1 MKYLINVKN
10 EIEIIFRYK
19 LNSVY
24 WLMSKV
30 VKVNNNFEI
39 SNFINFSLKN
49 KGKLI
54 WYWYDIKF

>member
-1 MKYLINVKN
+1 
-10 EIEIIFRYK
+10 
-19 LNSVY
+19 
-24 WLMSKV
+24 MSKV